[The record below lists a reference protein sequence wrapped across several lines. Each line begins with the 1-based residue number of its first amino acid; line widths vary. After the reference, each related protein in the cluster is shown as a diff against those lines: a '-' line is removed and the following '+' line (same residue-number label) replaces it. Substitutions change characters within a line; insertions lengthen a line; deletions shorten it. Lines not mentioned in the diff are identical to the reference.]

1 MREILAEVLN
11 IAVLVFAISS
21 MLSVGFSH
29 DWRDIVAPLRQ
40 MYKVFRALAINFV
53 LVPLLAWLVLQAIP
67 LERSLGVGLFL
78 VATAAGAAFLI
89 KLAELA
95 DSDTALSTTLL
106 LVLLPATVVYM
117 PIVVP
122 IILPDARVSAMA
134 IATPLVF
141 TMLLPLV
148 LGLVAHE
155 YLAGAAARLQPLMS
169 KLSMLAL
176 VVLIGAT
183 LLLNL
188 RDVLLILRSTAILA
202 ALVFVI
208 GAFAIGYLS
217 GGPSRESKEILG
229 LGTSQRNIAAATVV
243 ATQAVGDS
251 DTLSMIIVTSLAAFA
266 ILFPIAGAI
275 RRQRQRGALT

>member
-1 MREILAEVLN
+1 MREALAGVLN
-11 IAVLVFAISS
+11 IAVLVFAVSS
-21 MLSVGFSH
+21 MLSVGFAH

-40 MYKVFRALAINFV
+40 LYKVLRALAINFV
-53 LVPLLAWLVLQAIP
+53 FVPLLAWLLLHAIP
-67 LERSLGVGLFL
+67 QEQPIAVGLFL

-89 KLAELA
+89 KLAHLA

-117 PIVVP
+117 PIIVP
-122 IILPDARVSAMA
+122 IVLPDARVSATA
-134 IATPLVF
+134 IAVPLVF
-141 TMLLPLV
+141 TMLLPLI
-148 LGLVAHE
+148 LGLAAHE
-155 YLAGAAARLQPLMS
+155 YLAGAAARLQPFMR
-169 KLSMLAL
+169 KLSTLAL

-183 LLLNL
+183 VLLNL

-229 LGTSQRNIAAATVV
+229 LGTSQRNIAAAMVV
-243 ATQAVGDS
+243 ASEAVGDA
-251 DTLSMIIVTSLAAFA
+251 DTLSMVVVISLVTFA
-266 ILFPIAGAI
+266 VLFPVAGAI
-275 RRQRQRGALT
+275 RRHRRRDALA